1 MFKSNDVVLFQGD
14 SITDASRRRGRKG
27 PNDPAAL
34 GHGYV
39 LHVAAELLERHAGLG
54 PSIYNRGISGDKVY
68 QLADR
73 WPKDCLKIQPDVLS
87 LLVGV
92 NDYCHG
98 HFHGY
103 GGTVASYAH
112 DYDTLLAR
120 TRAELTDVKLILG
133 EPFLLEAGDITA
145 ALVEGI
151 GAYRDTARKIAEKHR
166 AVWVP
171 YQQVFNEALK
181 QAPADYWAPDGVHP
195 TVAGHMLMAK
205 AWLRATGVSTDGQDV
220 QDG

>member
-1 MFKSNDVVLFQGD
+1 MFKPRDTVLFQGD

-39 LHVAAELLERHAGLG
+39 FHAAAEILRRHPGMGLQ
-54 PSIYNRGISGDKVY
+54 IYDRGISGDKVY

-73 WPKDCLKIQPDVLS
+73 WEKHCLRLKPDVLS
-87 LLVGV
+87 ILVGV
-92 NDYCHG
+92 NDYCHV

-103 GGTVASYAH
+103 GGTIAEYEN
-112 DYDTLLAR
+112 DYDALLER
-120 TRAELTDVKLILG
+120 TRAALPDVRLILG
-133 EPFLLEAGDITA
+133 EPFLLEAGGITDA
-145 ALVEGI
+145 HVEGLS
-151 GAYRDTARKIAEKHR
+151 AYREAARRIADKHH

-171 YQQVFNEALK
+171 YQQVFNDALRL
-181 QAPADYWAPDGVHP
+181 APAEYWAPDGVHP

-205 AWLRATGVSTDGQDV
+205 TWLAAVDA
-220 QDG
+220 